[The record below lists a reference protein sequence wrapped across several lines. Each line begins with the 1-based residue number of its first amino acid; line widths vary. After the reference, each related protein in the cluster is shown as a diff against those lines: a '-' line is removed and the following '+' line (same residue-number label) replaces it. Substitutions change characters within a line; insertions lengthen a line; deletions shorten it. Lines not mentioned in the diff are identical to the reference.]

1 MPIEDDGR
9 IRDLLS
15 SAATI
20 AVVGASPKPYRDS
33 NSIADF
39 LIRQGYEVY
48 PVNPAYTETNGRT
61 CYPNLASIPRPID
74 IVDVFRRPDAV
85 DEIVDQAIAVHAKA
99 VWLQLGATNEAA
111 TARAERAGLAVVMER
126 CISVEY
132 RRLLA

>member
-1 MPIEDDGR
+1 M
-9 IRDLLS
+9 
-15 SAATI
+15 
-20 AVVGASPKPYRDS
+20 
-33 NSIADF
+33 
-39 LIRQGYEVY
+39 Y

-99 VWLQLGATNEAA
+99 VWLQLGATKEAA
-111 TARAERAGLAVVMER
+111 AARAERAGLAVVMER